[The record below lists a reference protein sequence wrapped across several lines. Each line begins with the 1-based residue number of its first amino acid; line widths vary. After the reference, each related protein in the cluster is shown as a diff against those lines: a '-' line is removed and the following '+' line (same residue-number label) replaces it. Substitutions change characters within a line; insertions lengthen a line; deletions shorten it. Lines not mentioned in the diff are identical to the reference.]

1 MMHGSCDINCD
12 GQCFEKST
20 QKIKTLKKLKNSW
33 RYYHFTHMCN
43 INYNYINGSCD
54 IERERLNVFF
64 ILDHC
69 LPFYPL
75 PSPPPLP
82 IIQNIKTL
90 KKWKNA
96 RRYYHFTHMCTINY
110 NYMIYGSSDIKR
122 NGQSFE
128 KSTQKIKFL

>member
-75 PSPPPLP
+75 PSPPPSP
-82 IIQNIKTL
+82 NNPKYQN
-90 KKWKNA
+90 
-96 RRYYHFTHMCTINY
+96 
-110 NYMIYGSSDIKR
+110 
-122 NGQSFE
+122 FE
-128 KSTQKIKFL
+128 KMKKRPEILSFYTYVYHKL